1 MIFLVSETL
10 NEGGTFILL
19 NNKKITVYKY
29 VYINRIRLLTGC
41 FLRGNRTLFFHLK
54 CYLCASN
61 KKNFFKMTKADI
73 IDKIAKST
81 GAEKV
86 QVSSIVE
93 AFMENVK
100 GSWLRAK
107 MFI

>member
-1 MIFLVSETL
+1 MTVTSGCHRLILMSNPFAEAGFLIFLVSGTL

-61 KKNFFKMTKADI
+61 KKTFLK
-73 IDKIAKST
+73 
-81 GAEKV
+81 
-86 QVSSIVE
+86 
-93 AFMENVK
+93 
-100 GSWLRAK
+100 
-107 MFI
+107 